1 MVGNLCLLIVALD
14 TVVVYPRVRI
24 YDHPTNQTLLNGERE
39 IIAIDKSPAG
49 QELYVGFESRS
60 DGDLAKLLYS
70 TDRGQTWT
78 DLSGIGWT
86 SQTKRHCSLS
96 KGGGLGYMTWNLF
109 SSTFASVIYVTRRA
123 DATSVELAD
132 RTSDFY
138 QDYDG
143 NTVNRWYPTVA
154 VSRGGDTV
162 YSAWLSQDPNTLN
175 WVYVDYS
182 YRECGRWNCFNTTGY
197 YDFDVIA
204 ADCRRP
210 VMRMDSLGYIYLQY
224 TNSSN
229 ARIYLARPQVPFP
242 TEATSWITGLRAVT
256 PTGYTTEISS
266 ATSGSHTSMEIL
278 GAQPNTRT
286 YHAWAST
293 DSAIYFRKSTD
304 GGNSFISD
312 PVRVS
317 DPGHKGIWPELDISS
332 GGDTVMIVWRELSGP
347 DGDIYLDYSV
357 DGGLSW
363 HTDIPLDATPGE
375 DAAFPHIAIID
386 NCGYIVYNDNSW
398 LGDVW
403 MVKAC
408 VEQSMEAD
416 EGSSSGK
423 LAITGT
429 RGALVVRG
437 DLSDCQ
443 IRIYNGSGGLVESYA
458 GPIKGKKAFSLLPG
472 VYFVRASRAGAP
484 VLTKVAAV
492 Y

>member
-1 MVGNLCLLIVALD
+1 MIANLCFILLAAD
-14 TVVVYPRVRI
+14 TVVAYPRVRI
-24 YDHPTNQTLLNGERE
+24 YDHPSNQTLLNGERE
-39 IIAIDKSPAG
+39 IISLDKGPTG
-49 QELYVGFESRS
+49 QELYVGFESRT

-70 TDRGQTWT
+70 ADRGQTWT
-78 DLSGIGWT
+78 DMAGIGWS

-109 SSTFASVIYVTRRA
+109 SSTFASVIYVTRRR

-138 QDYDG
+138 QEYDG

-154 VSRGGDTV
+154 VSHGGDTV
-162 YSAWLSQDPNTLN
+162 YSAWLSQDPNTMN
-175 WVYVDYS
+175 WVYADYS
-182 YRECGRWNCFNTTGY
+182 YRECGQWNCFNTMGY

-242 TEATSWITGLRAVT
+242 TEATSWINGLRAVT
-256 PTGYTTEISS
+256 PTGYTTEIAS

-293 DSAIYFRKSTD
+293 DSVIYFRKSTD
-304 GGNSFISD
+304 GGERFLSD
-312 PVRVS
+312 PLRVS
-317 DPGHKGIWPELDISS
+317 GLSYKGIWPELDISA
-332 GGDTVMIVWRELSGP
+332 GGDTVMIAWRELSGP
-347 DGDIYLDYSV
+347 DSDIYMDYSL
-357 DGGLSW
+357 DGGQTW
-363 HTDIPLDATPGE
+363 HTDVALDATAGE
-375 DAAFPHIAIID
+375 AAAFPHIAIIE
-386 NCGYIVYNDNSW
+386 NCAYVIYNDNSW

-408 VEQSMEAD
+408 VEPAIGED
-416 EGSSSGK
+416 EGEAWSGDFRVFG
-423 LAITGT
+423 L
-429 RGALVVRG
+429 RGLLVIRGNLGPSEIRVYDAKGCLVAHEKALQG
-437 DLSDCQ
+437 
-443 IRIYNGSGGLVESYA
+443 E
-458 GPIKGKKAFSLLPG
+458 KALRLRPG
-472 VYFVRASRAGAP
+472 VYFVRGINQTRRA
-484 VLTKVAAV
+484 VV